1 MPATDQVQRNLEMS
15 YPWLLV
21 RLLYLETSPCIVNR
35 AEKEKNHS
43 LKQAIRSPLALA
55 LYCCSQP
62 PYILL

>member
-15 YPWLLV
+15 YPRLLV
-21 RLLYLETSPCIVNR
+21 RLLYLETSPRIVNR

-55 LYCCSQP
+55 LYCSQP